1 MDEMHALEDLQRQI
15 WSGTDDDAVPAHILL
30 AIAHNGGLV
39 LGGYRAGELLGFAC
53 SFPGLD
59 QVGEARQLKHVSHIL
74 GVLPQA
80 QGQGLGFAL
89 KQAQRSL
96 VMQQGIPLITWT
108 YDPLLSRN
116 AYLNIHRLGAVCRTY
131 FRDYYGVMHD
141 DLNRGL
147 PSDRFQVEWWLDTE
161 RAEACSRAA
170 PSATERLPQVVN
182 PAFAGGQ
189 GWLEPADD
197 PGGSDLAALPQEAA
211 VEIPVDF
218 LALKA
223 ADPELALAWRL
234 HTRLW
239 FETLFSQG
247 FMVVDYTVQPGSP
260 GRGYYC
266 LSRQPIQGEK
276 Q

>member
-1 MDEMHALEDLQRQI
+1 MHALEDLQRQI

-39 LGGYRAGELLGFAC
+39 LGGYQAGALVGFVC
-53 SFPGLD
+53 SFPGWH
-59 QVGEARQLKHVSHIL
+59 QVGEVRQLKHVSHIL

-96 VMQQGIPLITWT
+96 ARQQGIELITWT

-116 AYLNIHRLGAVCRTY
+116 AHLNIHRLGAACRTY
-131 FRDYYGVMHD
+131 FRDYYGVMRD

-147 PSDRFQVEWWLDTE
+147 PSDRFQVEWRLDSE
-161 RAEACSRAA
+161 RAESCSRSA
-170 PSATERLPQVVN
+170 PPAPERLPQVVN
-182 PAFAGGQ
+182 LARSGSQ

-197 PGGSDLAALPQEAA
+197 PDGFDLAALPEEAA
-211 VEIPVDF
+211 VEIPADF

-223 ADPELALAWRL
+223 AQPELALRWRL

-247 FMVVDYTVQPGSP
+247 FTVFDYHYQPGSP
-260 GRGYYC
+260 ARGYYL
-266 LSRQPIQGEK
+266 LSRQFSSGS
-276 Q
+276 

>member
-39 LGGYRAGELLGFAC
+39 LGGYRAGVLLGFVC
-53 SFPGLD
+53 SFPGWH

-96 VMQQGIPLITWT
+96 ARQQGIELITWT

-116 AYLNIHRLGAVCRTY
+116 AHLNIHRLGTVCRTY
-131 FRDYYGVMHD
+131 YRDYYGVMRD

-147 PSDRFQVEWWLDTE
+147 PSDRFQVEWWLDSD
-161 RAEACSRAA
+161 RAEACSRAVPPA
-170 PSATERLPQVVN
+170 PDPLPQVVN
-182 PAFAGGQ
+182 PAHSGAQ
-189 GWLEPADD
+189 GWLEPADE
-197 PGGSDLAALPQEAA
+197 PGSRKFGALPDEVS
-211 VEIPVDF
+211 VEIPADF

-223 ADPELALAWRL
+223 AQPELALRWRL
-234 HTRLW
+234 HCRLW

-247 FMVVDYTVQPGSP
+247 FMVFDYIYQPGSP
-260 GRGYYC
+260 GRGWYL
-266 LSRQPIQGEK
+266 LSRRIFRGE
-276 Q
+276 